1 MYLEQSWMRKQA
13 SLSLVQLVRLKG
25 DDSKYSITDVDG
37 KFSFIGILPD
47 AELEVSYVSY
57 KNQSVS
63 VDGMTELA
71 VKMLPDS
78 EQLEDAVV
86 IGYGTMDKKELTSA
100 ISHINEEDFLQST
113 SLDVSMMIQGKV
125 PGVSITNTG
134 AADPNNQA
142 SIQIRGVSS
151 RSAGTGPLIVID
163 GVPGGNITNINPN
176 DIESF
181 DILTGWSG
189 GSHLWNSAAPTE

>member
-1 MYLEQSWMRKQA
+1 MKKITIGIL
-13 SLSLVQLVRLKG
+13 LSILSGMWLYPAMLFSQTQTINVSGTVVDAETGEPLIGAVVRLKG

-100 ISHINEEDFLQST
+100 ISHIN
-113 SLDVSMMIQGKV
+113 
-125 PGVSITNTG
+125 
-134 AADPNNQA
+134 
-142 SIQIRGVSS
+142 
-151 RSAGTGPLIVID
+151 
-163 GVPGGNITNINPN
+163 
-176 DIESF
+176 
-181 DILTGWSG
+181 
-189 GSHLWNSAAPTE
+189 